1 MGFGVKPQNKND
13 MNKTHILFDLD
24 GTLTDPGLGITNS
37 VAFALSHF
45 GITVSDR
52 SELYR
57 FIGPPLMDSFMEF
70 YGFSEEQATEAV
82 RVYREYFA
90 DRGWA
95 ENTVFDG
102 IEDLLA
108 ALVAEGKT
116 LLVATSKPQVFA
128 EKILHH
134 FGLAKYF
141 THICGVALQAPR
153 GYGKAEVI
161 REALAKARVTDFSTA
176 VMVGDRHHDID
187 GAKAVGLESIGV
199 LYGYGDREEH
209 EAAGADVI
217 LESVAELR
225 SVLL

>member
-1 MGFGVKPQNKND
+1 

-52 SELYR
+52 SDLYR

-161 REALAKARVTDFSTA
+161 REALHKTGVTDLSTA

-217 LESVAELR
+217 IESVAELR

>member
-1 MGFGVKPQNKND
+1 MGFGAKPQNKND

-52 SELYR
+52 SDPYR

-161 REALAKARVTDFSTA
+161 REALHKTGVTDLSTA

-217 LESVAELR
+217 IESVAELR

>member
-1 MGFGVKPQNKND
+1 
-13 MNKTHILFDLD
+13 MNKTHILLDLD

-37 VAFALSHF
+37 VAYALSHF

-57 FIGPPLMDSFMEF
+57 FIGPPLMDSFTEF

-82 RVYREYFA
+82 RLYRVYFS
-90 DRGWA
+90 DKGWA

-108 ALVAEGKT
+108 TLVAEGKT
-116 LLVATSKPQVFA
+116 LLIATSKPQVFA
-128 EKILHH
+128 DRILHH
-134 FGLAKYF
+134 FDLAKYF

-153 GYGKAEVI
+153 GYSKADVI
-161 REALAKARVTDFSTA
+161 REALCKAGVTDPSTA

-187 GAKAVGLESIGV
+187 GAKVVGMESVGV
-199 LYGYGDREEH
+199 LYGYGDRAEH

-217 LESVAELR
+217 VESVAELK